1 MIDPSYVNI
10 YRKQTNSLKSVD
22 YINDAQ
28 RLMIYINSNNDL
40 YKPLQFST
48 DSSFTQI
55 YTEEISQDIAYKFIN
70 DSKILTTYSNSIQ
83 ITGISYEAPPI

>member
-10 YRKQTNSLKSVD
+10 YRKQTSSLKSVD

-28 RLMIYINSNNDL
+28 RLMIYINSENNS
-40 YKPLQFST
+40 YKPPQIST

-55 YTEEISQDIAYKFIN
+55 YTKEIEEQIAHKFVN
-70 DSKILTTYSNSIQ
+70 DSKILTTYSNFIQ
-83 ITGISYEAPPI
+83 IIGISYEAPPI